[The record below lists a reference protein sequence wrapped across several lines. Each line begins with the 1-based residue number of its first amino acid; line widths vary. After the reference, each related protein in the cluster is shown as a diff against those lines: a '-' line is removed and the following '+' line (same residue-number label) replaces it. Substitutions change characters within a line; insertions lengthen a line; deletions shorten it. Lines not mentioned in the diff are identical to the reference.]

1 MSLTARRR
9 GWPGSS
15 TTCCALTVDRQKVE
29 TSRMFDEVLLKV
41 QPLLEHKEIEF
52 FVDLPPKM
60 PELLLDKDKII
71 AVVVNVLGN
80 AAKYTPGGGR
90 VSLRVSAEDGKFRI
104 VVEDTGVGISAED
117 MPKLFDKFFRSEDP
131 RVQAET
137 GTGLGLS
144 LAREVVRMHGGE
156 IQVESELNKGS
167 TFTVLLPL
175 T

>member
-1 MSLTARRR
+1 
-9 GWPGSS
+9 
-15 TTCCALTVDRQKVE
+15 
-29 TSRMFDEVLLKV
+29 
-41 QPLLEHKEIEF
+41 
-52 FVDLPPKM
+52 
-60 PELLLDKDKII
+60 
-71 AVVVNVLGN
+71 
-80 AAKYTPGGGR
+80 
-90 VSLRVSAEDGKFRI
+90 VSLRVNAEDGKFRI
-104 VVEDTGVGISAED
+104 GVEDTGVGISAED
-117 MPKLFDKFFRSEDP
+117 LPHLFDKFFRSEDP